1 MAYILARGTRYRSG
15 DELLANIEPWEWG
28 RLKASYKLD
37 PYGDDWDRTS
47 LSTAEIINAIM
58 AVARG
63 LGGDKSRDCEPLPSD
78 AFVPWRHSEEREA
91 DVDEALEGLEA
102 LRGL

>member
-63 LGGDKSRDCEPLPSD
+63 FSGDKSQDVEPLPPD
-78 AFVPWRHSEEREA
+78 AFVPWRHEGEREEA
-91 DVDEALEGLEA
+91 LDEALEGLES
-102 LRGL
+102 LREL

>member
-1 MAYILARGTRYRSG
+1 M
-15 DELLANIEPWEWG
+15 EPWEWE
-28 RLKASYKLD
+28 RLKASYRLD

-78 AFVPWRHSEEREA
+78 AFVPWRHIGDREA